1 MRERLLV
8 LALAAGALALFYI
21 LLFPKPQQEPDELVL
36 PLSSESRAEGY
47 QGLWRWLG
55 AENIPAV
62 SLRNRYDQLAAL
74 LRKPTGN
81 VLIVTMPQR
90 VPVRT
95 RELEEL
101 RAWVARGNTLLI
113 LAAVEDT
120 PLWML
125 GTDPLFEDHLEA
137 MTGLRFVSP
146 KAAGGTE
153 LKNLV
158 QDRFDIQFRG
168 LHPLMTGISHLTAVT
183 PLPPRRARLRAGLK
197 SLPLELAAR
206 RDGNDTTLWLT
217 RHGAGQMIVS
227 TAASLFSNGAITL
240 SDNAQLIA
248 NVLGWSLAPGGSV
261 IFDDAHQGLT
271 DYYDGKAF
279 FGDARLHHTLEWIGL
294 LWVLFII
301 GALPLRAVRSSWQPL
316 DETAYVEA
324 SARYFAAIVPPGA
337 AARRLIEGFLD
348 RLAAQVGADRTA
360 SRFEMLDTH
369 ADVSRHESATLHKL
383 YERACAGEPIQLVR
397 VQNLLSQLRRIFE

>member
-1 MRERLLV
+1 
-8 LALAAGALALFYI
+8 
-21 LLFPKPQQEPDELVL
+21 
-36 PLSSESRAEGY
+36 
-47 QGLWRWLG
+47 
-55 AENIPAV
+55 
-62 SLRNRYDQLAAL
+62 DQLAAL

-206 RDGNDTTLWLT
+206 RDGNDTTL
-217 RHGAGQMIVS
+217 
-227 TAASLFSNGAITL
+227 
-240 SDNAQLIA
+240 
-248 NVLGWSLAPGGSV
+248 
-261 IFDDAHQGLT
+261 
-271 DYYDGKAF
+271 
-279 FGDARLHHTLEWIGL
+279 
-294 LWVLFII
+294 
-301 GALPLRAVRSSWQPL
+301 
-316 DETAYVEA
+316 
-324 SARYFAAIVPPGA
+324 
-337 AARRLIEGFLD
+337 
-348 RLAAQVGADRTA
+348 
-360 SRFEMLDTH
+360 
-369 ADVSRHESATLHKL
+369 
-383 YERACAGEPIQLVR
+383 
-397 VQNLLSQLRRIFE
+397 

>member
-1 MRERLLV
+1 AVEARPQSHLPRTGHGGQIRQRGATGKVPGPCAPRRRSPLRRIHIPIRIRSIGHCTRDGSRVREITVRGTACDAGRGITNAVMRERLLV

-137 MTGLRFVSP
+137 MT
-146 KAAGGTE
+146 
-153 LKNLV
+153 
-158 QDRFDIQFRG
+158 
-168 LHPLMTGISHLTAVT
+168 
-183 PLPPRRARLRAGLK
+183 
-197 SLPLELAAR
+197 
-206 RDGNDTTLWLT
+206 
-217 RHGAGQMIVS
+217 
-227 TAASLFSNGAITL
+227 
-240 SDNAQLIA
+240 
-248 NVLGWSLAPGGSV
+248 
-261 IFDDAHQGLT
+261 
-271 DYYDGKAF
+271 
-279 FGDARLHHTLEWIGL
+279 
-294 LWVLFII
+294 
-301 GALPLRAVRSSWQPL
+301 
-316 DETAYVEA
+316 
-324 SARYFAAIVPPGA
+324 
-337 AARRLIEGFLD
+337 
-348 RLAAQVGADRTA
+348 
-360 SRFEMLDTH
+360 
-369 ADVSRHESATLHKL
+369 
-383 YERACAGEPIQLVR
+383 
-397 VQNLLSQLRRIFE
+397 